1 MPSTA
6 PDPEGLDPARPP
18 AFARRSRLLTGWGG
32 TAPSAASVGRPT
44 SPADLAAALTG
55 LPDRGV
61 VGRGLGRGYGD
72 GAQNAGGLVIDTTG
86 VIDFHLDPT
95 TGIVRASAGASL
107 DALMRELVPRGFFVP
122 VTPGTRYVTVG
133 GAIAADIH
141 GKNHHGAG
149 SWGNH
154 VVSIRLGLADGS
166 AIEISPSDRPEL
178 FWATVGGMGLTG
190 LILEVSFHCPSIETS
205 RLLVDTDRA
214 PDLDTVLDLMET
226 GDDGYD
232 YSVAWI
238 DPMASGCHLG
248 RSVLTRGRF
257 ARSGELDPTDRDP
270 LAYDPKMLAGLPPM
284 LPSGLINRL
293 SVRAFNELWY
303 RRAPVRRRDELQ
315 SIATFFHPLDMVDH
329 WNRIYGVRGF
339 VQWQYVLPFG
349 AEDVVRSTIEALS
362 ATRCTSF
369 LAVLKRF
376 GPANP
381 APLSFPMPGW
391 TLAVDVPTGLAGLA
405 GLLDQLDHQVANAGG
420 RIYLAKDSRLRPE
433 LLPLMYPRLDEWRA
447 VRDDADPG
455 HRFQSDLSR
464 RLHLS

>member
-6 PDPEGLDPARPP
+6 PDPGVTDSAPSLGAARQ
-18 AFARRSRLLTGWGG
+18 SRLLTGWGG
-32 TAPSAASVGRPT
+32 TAPSTAAVCRPT
-44 SPADLAAALTG
+44 SPIDLGQALSG
-55 LPDRGV
+55 LPERGA

-72 GAQNAGGLVIDTTG
+72 GAQNAGGLVVDTTG
-86 VIDFHLDPT
+86 VIDFHLDPSA
-95 TGIVRASAGASL
+95 GVVRASAGASL
-107 DALMRELVPRGFFVP
+107 DALMRELVPRGYFVP
-122 VTPGTRYVTVG
+122 VTPGTRYITVG
-133 GAIAADIH
+133 GAVAADIH
-141 GKNHHGAG
+141 GKNHHGVG

-154 VVSIRLGLADGS
+154 VLSIRLALSSGS
-166 AIEISPSDRPEL
+166 VVEISPSEQPEL

-190 LILEVSFHCPSIETS
+190 LILEVTFRCPRIETS

-238 DPMASGCHLG
+238 DPMARGSHLG

-257 ARSGELDPTDRDP
+257 AQPGELDRSDRDP
-270 LAYDPKMLAGLPPM
+270 LAYDPKMVARLPPL
-284 LPSGLINRL
+284 LPSGLINRV

-303 RRAPVRRRDELQ
+303 RKAPARRRDEVQ
-315 SIATFFHPLDMVDH
+315 SIPAFFHPLDMVDR
-329 WNRIYGVRGF
+329 WNRIYGARGF
-339 VQWQYVLPFG
+339 VQWQYALPFG
-349 AEDVVRSTIEALS
+349 SDDVVRSTIEALS

-381 APLSFPMPGW
+381 APLSFPIPGW
-391 TLAVDVPTGLAGLA
+391 TLAVDIPTGLAGLA
-405 GLLDQLDHQVANAGG
+405 DLLDRLDRQVAEAGG

-433 LLPLMYPRLDEWRA
+433 LVPVMYPRLDEWRA
-447 VRDDADPG
+447 VRNAADPD
-455 HRFQSDLSR
+455 RRLQSDLSR
-464 RLHLS
+464 RLDLT